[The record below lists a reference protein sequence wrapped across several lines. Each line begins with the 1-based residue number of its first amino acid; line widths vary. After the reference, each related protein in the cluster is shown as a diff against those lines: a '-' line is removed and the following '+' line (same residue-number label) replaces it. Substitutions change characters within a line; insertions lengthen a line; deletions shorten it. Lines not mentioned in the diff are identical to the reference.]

1 MHFADDVIEA
11 TAMKNQIYQQIN
23 ISAPRDSRPLISRR
37 LVHEPIAFGAFKY
50 VHIAPCA
57 NRSISMQAA
66 RGDDELMSMDPNLT
80 QA

>member
-11 TAMKNQIYQQIN
+11 TAMKNRSHQQIN
-23 ISAPRDSRPLISRR
+23 ISAPGDLRPLISRR
-37 LVHEPIAFGAFKY
+37 LAHAPIVFGAFKY

-57 NRSISMQAA
+57 SRNVSLQAA